1 MPKFQSMEKIVS
13 EVLEGNLQARKDDY
27 VLMLCVCEKI
37 CPEILNYPFWV
48 VMKNHYTN
56 KLPNWE
62 TVSRCRRKIQEKRP
76 DLVSSETA
84 KNRRKEEE
92 QYREYSHT

>member
-56 KLPNWE
+56 KLPNFK
-62 TVSRCRRKIQEKRP
+62 TVERCRRKLQGKYP

-92 QYREYSHT
+92 QYREYAHS

>member
-37 CPEILNYPFWV
+37 CPEILNYPFW
-48 VMKNHYTN
+48 
-56 KLPNWE
+56 E

-92 QYREYSHT
+92 QYREYAHS

>member
-37 CPEILNYPFWV
+37 CPEILNYPFCV

-56 KLPNWE
+56 KLPNFK
-62 TVSRCRRKIQEKRP
+62 TVERCRRKLQGKYPQLIDTKKANIRSAEKQE
-76 DLVSSETA
+76 
-84 KNRRKEEE
+84 
-92 QYREYSHT
+92 YIEYSKT